1 MGLPNPLGL
10 TAHHITAC
18 VLDLERAIDWYQD
31 MLGFKLVERGSR
43 HEGAFQFAE
52 LAIQNFGVALV
63 RFNEAAASRT
73 ADVLLAPSWLHI
85 VFSVADPDSTYR
97 LLKQRGASVTTRPAE
112 DAGTVSTFIIH
123 DSEGNEIEI
132 VKA

>member
-43 HEGAFQFAE
+43 HEAAFQFAE

-85 VFSVADPDSTYR
+85 VFSVADPDNTYR
-97 LLKQRGASVTTRPAE
+97 LLKQRG
-112 DAGTVSTFIIH
+112 
-123 DSEGNEIEI
+123 
-132 VKA
+132 